1 MKKLTAI
8 AMMLLS
14 ASTAF
19 AWKGQTHSRLSQD
32 AIDLLNSMTTNPQAQ
47 AAVQKL
53 ISRYGSLSAAKTA
66 YGTQAKDEDIPQ
78 PNYPLGNDIWF
89 DAWWSWSRNGS
100 PSLFGQVDVAYY
112 VALSHFVNAFNTS
125 PYADSHAQK
134 PMGFHH
140 SRQPKSMLR
149 IFCRRQKGGVF

>member
-1 MKKLTAI
+1 MKKFTAI
-8 AMMLLS
+8 VLMLLT

-32 AIDLLNSMTTNPQAQ
+32 AIDLLNSMTSNPQAQ

-66 YGTQAKDEDIPQ
+66 YGNQAKDEDIPQ

-100 PSLFGQVDVAYY
+100 PSLFRFGGCSILRRAF
-112 VALSHFVNAFNTS
+112 ALRECF
-125 PYADSHAQK
+125 
-134 PMGFHH
+134 
-140 SRQPKSMLR
+140 
-149 IFCRRQKGGVF
+149 